1 MASTLAKL
9 VASNLLRA
17 RQVASSSRF
26 LNTKAFQYVQ
36 HDSAD
41 QCILR
46 CGHKHGS
53 FLHDVVNCAFSPL
66 YSPTGNL
73 AYLLHTA
80 DVTIGLRHGPEVL
93 PMWTAV
99 EDDKA
104 LYLFRDTTGKHK
116 TSIMESIREMKFI
129 TGIHEKDVMDY
140 FPNNETVKKRDLRP
154 IRDLMRGVK
163 SEVKSEPCEY
173 YYHVMQD
180 AEELDDVVGS
190 MADYMLGTRMRGF
203 VQIKANVYVSGV
215 HYNPQAVYIIVGV
228 GTPDTREFYVGYA
241 IEIFAD
247 DSFYNAM
254 DVVRDITSEAWKIM
268 IPKKRREQIQTIGGN
283 LIFFCEKKICKP
295 TLWRAT

>member
-1 MASTLAKL
+1 MASMLAKL

-53 FLHDVVNCAFSPL
+53 FLHDVVDCAFSPR
-66 YSPTGNL
+66 YSPAGNL
-73 AYLLHTA
+73 ACLLHTA
-80 DVTIGLRHGPEVL
+80 DVIIGLRHGPEVL

-163 SEVKSEPCEY
+163 SKSNPNP
-173 YYHVMQD
+173 D

-203 VQIKANVYVSGV
+203 VQIKANVFVSGV

-254 DVVRDITSEAWKIM
+254 DVLRDITSEAWKIM
-268 IPKKRREQIQTIGGN
+268 IPKKRGEQIQTIGGN
-283 LIFFCEKKICKP
+283 LIFFREKKICKP